1 VADNELRIVIKA
13 IDMATE
19 TLRGIRE
26 GMEAVEG
33 SSKEAAA
40 GATELADAVDQ
51 QVVPAVDSAEAS
63 TFRLSRALMPLSFGL
78 REVGLTGPATFLQ
91 MAASA
96 TGATIATDTMTV
108 SVMGLEI
115 ALGPLV
121 VIVAALI
128 VALVGIIATVAAVS
142 AASRFLGVSFRQAL
156 GEMGTTAAHK
166 LHQSLEGLGQAVSAL
181 KSWVGNALVSAF
193 GPALSK
199 IAGFLTNLIMNI
211 PNIMQSVINSII
223 GFLNSAGT
231 RVVSWINA
239 FIDGINL
246 VLKAV
251 NVVRGA
257 LGMSPLATIGK
268 LAWKAI
274 APVTIAPIQMPIS
287 SMSSETKAET
297 FMGGGGGGGGG
308 TGGTGGA
315 GTGAGKRLTSSTA
328 PNAITDS
335 AGVERLQLQQLEAV
349 TGLMQQLLDAIN
361 KMPEAQRDAIVTYT
375 GGAA

>member
-1 VADNELRIVIKA
+1 
-13 IDMATE
+13 
-19 TLRGIRE
+19 
-26 GMEAVEG
+26 
-33 SSKEAAA
+33 
-40 GATELADAVDQ
+40 
-51 QVVPAVDSAEAS
+51 
-63 TFRLSRALMPLSFGL
+63 
-78 REVGLTGPATFLQ
+78 
-91 MAASA
+91 
-96 TGATIATDTMTV
+96 
-108 SVMGLEI
+108 
-115 ALGPLV
+115 
-121 VIVAALI
+121 
-128 VALVGIIATVAAVS
+128 
-142 AASRFLGVSFRQAL
+142 LGVSFRQAL

-239 FIDGINL
+239 FIDGINQ

-251 NVVRGA
+251 NVVRSA

-274 APVTIAPIQMPIS
+274 APVTIAPIQMPIN

-297 FMGGGGGGGGG
+297 FMGGGGGGGAA
-308 TGGTGGA
+308 GGTGGA
-315 GTGAGKRLTSSTA
+315 GTGAGAKLTSRTA
-328 PNAITDS
+328 PNAITSS
-335 AGVERLQLQQLEAV
+335 ADVERLQLQQLEAV